1 MDTGDESAS
10 LIEQVHTFRE
20 DQSPFRI
27 VGQDSKRFLSPANE
41 LPILSTE
48 RHTGIVMYHPDE
60 LVVTVRS
67 GTPLSDL
74 ATELASHGQML
85 APDPPQFGGHGSVG
99 GAVAS
104 GLSGPGRPWFGSLR
118 DSILGVEMINGLGER
133 LNFGGRVMKNVAG
146 YDVSRLM
153 CGASGTLGVILAV
166 SLRLLPRPECS
177 ETICKSIPLDDLYRG
192 ARERARKPSPVTASM
207 YWQGEHWLRLSGNR
221 NTVTDFVQSTSY
233 DSADGETLWT
243 DIRDHSHPFFS
254 DEGELWRTSLPRGT
268 ELHEA
273 PSDTL
278 VEWDG
283 AQVWTRRKP
292 RTVHGDARV
301 RCFSD
306 NREQDVSERSE
317 SRYFRQLRDAFDPE
331 RLLNPHISI

>member
-1 MDTGDESAS
+1 MDTGDDSAS
-10 LIEQVHTFRE
+10 LIEQVHTLRE
-20 DQSPFRI
+20 DHSPFRI
-27 VGQDSKRFLSPANE
+27 VGHGSKHFLSPANE
-41 LPILSTE
+41 LPVLSTVQ
-48 RHTGIVMYHPDE
+48 HTGIVMYHPDE

-74 ATELASHGQML
+74 ETELASHGQML

-153 CGASGTLGVILAV
+153 CGANGTLGVVLAV
-166 SLRLLPRPECS
+166 SLRLLPKPQCT
-177 ETICKSIPLDDLYRG
+177 ETICKSLPLDDLYTG
-192 ARERARKPSPVTASM
+192 ARERARAPSPVTASL
-207 YWQGEHWLRLSGNR
+207 YWRGQHWLRLTGNR

-233 DSADGETLWT
+233 DSADGETLWN
-243 DIRDHSHPFFS
+243 DIRDHSHPFFAG
-254 DEGELWRTSLPRGT
+254 EGELWRTSLPRGS
-268 ELHEA
+268 EMHEA
-273 PSDTL
+273 PSDPL

-292 RTVHGDARV
+292 RTAYGDARV
-301 RCFSD
+301 RCFSG
-306 NREQDVSERSE
+306 NRQQDEPERSE
-317 SRYFRQLRDAFDPE
+317 SRYFRQLRDAFDPD